1 MAQGH
6 QKGRERGLGHICGGE
21 VGTESMGQGG
31 DPKTVDR
38 PWVDRL
44 VDWLTDRQVPLPRVG
59 FSEERCVSA
68 ALWGRGDTLHVGTV
82 HVGPVRQKPRSLNHW
97 YPSGFP

>member
-6 QKGRERGLGHICGGE
+6 QKGRGRGLGHIRGGE
-21 VGTESMGQGG
+21 VGTERMEQGG

-44 VDWLTDRQVPLPRVG
+44 VD
-59 FSEERCVSA
+59 
-68 ALWGRGDTLHVGTV
+68 
-82 HVGPVRQKPRSLNHW
+82 
-97 YPSGFP
+97 